1 MKFVSV
7 LVGFFLCMQVIVPSQ
22 EIIVDSEMSFEESIK
37 GTKAPQ
43 EVIET
48 ICLLNVSYYSI
59 DKKLH
64 RGQLLVAK
72 EVKGDIEQVFE
83 LILKDKFLVNKCIP
97 IVKYNWSDSASMADN
112 NSSAFCY
119 RTIAG
124 TDRLSN
130 HALGRAVDI
139 NPMFNPVIE
148 KSGITPTGGEYNPS
162 KPGTLHAQSAINI
175 KFKELGWNW
184 GGDFNSY
191 KDYHHFDKK
200 KI

>member
-1 MKFVSV
+1 MKFKA
-7 LVGFFLCMQVIVPSQ
+7 LIFTFFLSMKGIIPSQ
-22 EIIVDSEMSFEESIK
+22 EIINDSNMTFEESIK

-43 EVIET
+43 EVIDNLAL
-48 ICLLNVSYYSI
+48 INVSYYST

-64 RGQLLVAK
+64 RGQLVVAK
-72 EVKGDIEQVFE
+72 DVQADVEQVFE
-83 LILKDKFLVNKCIP
+83 LILKEKFVVNKCVP
-97 IVKYNWSDSASMADN
+97 IVKYNWSDDASMADN

-148 KSGITPTGGEYNPS
+148 TDKVTPAGGKYQTS
-162 KPGTLHAQSAINI
+162 HPGTLHENSPINI
-175 KFKELGWNW
+175 KFKELGWSW
-184 GGDFNSY
+184 GGDFKSY
-191 KDYHHFDKK
+191 KDYHHFDKRK
-200 KI
+200 